1 VGFFKKKNK
10 NAAVVAAKDEELI
23 AVLSASVAAKDAELI
38 AVLSAAVA
46 ASDESERIAAIAAA
60 LAAYEDGGAMSGLR
74 VSKIDRTAGVIPAWG
89 VMGNR
94 EQIDT
99 RRF

>member
-1 VGFFKKKNK
+1 MGFFRRNKKKN
-10 NAAVVAAKDEELI
+10 ASAPGAVNDELI
-23 AVLSASVAAKDAELI
+23 AVLG
-38 AVLSAAVA
+38 AAVA
-46 ASDESERIAAIAAA
+46 ASATDEHIAAIAAA
-60 LAAYEDGGAMSGLR
+60 LAAYEEGSA
-74 VSKIDRTAGVIPAWG
+74 VSNLSIKKIDRTAGVIPAWG